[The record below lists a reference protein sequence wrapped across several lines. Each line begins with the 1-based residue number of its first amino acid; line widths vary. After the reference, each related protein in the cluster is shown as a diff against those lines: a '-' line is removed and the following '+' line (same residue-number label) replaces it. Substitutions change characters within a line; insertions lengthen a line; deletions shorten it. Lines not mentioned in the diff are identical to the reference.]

1 MAMRCALSLSEH
13 DTGIGFSLTR
23 TMSASAEGWNI
34 TSALLCTLKV
44 HAHGG
49 GILHQ
54 NGTFYWYGTTQK
66 YPPAWISKGVN
77 LYSSP
82 DLQTW
87 TFEGLLFE
95 DAQIM
100 GVPFPHPY
108 RIERPKVGSMSSGST
123 RVQLQNDILR
133 NAAAARADSVQ
144 RTG

>member
-1 MAMRCALSLSEH
+1 M
-13 DTGIGFSLTR
+13 
-23 TMSASAEGWNI
+23 
-34 TSALLCTLKV
+34 

-87 TFEGLLFE
+87 TFEGQLFE

-108 RIERPKVGSMSSGST
+108 RIERPKVG
-123 RVQLQNDILR
+123 VNEEW
-133 NAAAARADSVQ
+133 
-144 RTG
+144 